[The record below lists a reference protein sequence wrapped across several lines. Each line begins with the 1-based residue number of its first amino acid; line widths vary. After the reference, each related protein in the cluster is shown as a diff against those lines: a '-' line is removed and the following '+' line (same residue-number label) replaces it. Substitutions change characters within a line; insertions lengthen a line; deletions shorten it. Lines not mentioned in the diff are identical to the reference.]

1 MYSYQRFF
9 SGSVGCLSTKLTV
22 HLLCRSLLISYNS
35 SANPWCYLLSYW
47 RPFQKV
53 CAYTYVLKWF
63 SYPFFPNGFRY
74 YSMVPKK
81 SILSWSVH
89 MARAGAPF
97 SSSGVGIRFFHH
109 IYWRSYLAPC
119 LWGIILSKLKEV
131 NSRTRRES
139 CTFSRHG
146 SRSVQQ
152 RSRLTGHQHPS
163 PYAFWLWIP
172 HDLGYHVTGCLKLF
186 LPWLSQH
193 DGLSHGTLSP
203 NKTLLL
209 LSGYIVTQEN

>member
-1 MYSYQRFF
+1 
-9 SGSVGCLSTKLTV
+9 
-22 HLLCRSLLISYNS
+22 
-35 SANPWCYLLSYW
+35 
-47 RPFQKV
+47 
-53 CAYTYVLKWF
+53 
-63 SYPFFPNGFRY
+63 
-74 YSMVPKK
+74 
-81 SILSWSVH
+81 

-172 HDLGYHVTGCLKLF
+172 RDLGYHVTGCLKLF

-209 LSGYIVTQEN
+209 LSGYIVTARKLANTYISLQSPNLLLLFLHIHRAIDAWVNKTFIFILTAIDIKLTWMRPLSYLSYKSLYDHKGVLSPMRYALKQLYITYKL